1 MKIKGID
8 HIAINTKD
16 IDRSLAFYGGVMG
29 FTVLDTVE
37 MDGFAITYLK
47 LPGRGRLELFDY
59 YGENKKTPVEESQV
73 GYRHIA
79 MEVDDVDAFG
89 EMLTEKDVPIV
100 LAPTDLPRLGARVL
114 LFADPDGVIWE
125 LCRPL

>member
-1 MKIKGID
+1 MKIKGIE
-8 HIAINTKD
+8 HIAINVKD
-16 IDRSLAFYGGVMG
+16 IGRSLAFYGGVLG
-29 FTVLDTVE
+29 LDVLETVE
-37 MDGFAITYLK
+37 MDGFAITYLAM
-47 LPGRGRLELFDY
+47 PGGGRLELFDY
-59 YGENKKTPVEESQV
+59 YGENKTVPAEESRV

-89 EMLTEKDVPIV
+89 ERLSEKGVPIV

-114 LFADPDGVIWE
+114 LFTDPDGVVWE

>member
-1 MKIKGID
+1 MKIKGIE

-16 IDRSLAFYGGVMG
+16 IDRSLAFYGGVLG
-29 FTVLDTVE
+29 FEVLETVE

-47 LPGRGRLELFDY
+47 LPGTGRLELFDY
-59 YGENKKTPVEESQV
+59 YGENNDVPAEESQV

-79 MEVDDVDAFG
+79 MEADDVDAFR
-89 EMLTEKDVPIV
+89 EMLSEKGVPIV

-114 LFADPDGVIWE
+114 LFTDPDGVVWE